1 MQFRMLL
8 LLLAAGFSLHAQ
20 KNNIAYAISSNGQ
33 PGSTWTVLKKID
45 LSNGSTIGEL
55 YKLNEGELSAACAYD
70 QKNNRLYFSPIF
82 KNELRYIDLKD
93 GSMKVTA
100 TKIIEVADPFHETN
114 HITRMVIGSNGNGYA
129 LSNDGKNFV
138 EFNTGKKSGLRNLGS
153 LTDDASNKEYS
164 IFDKP
169 SWGGDL
175 IADDE
180 GKLYLISAQKR
191 VFKIDPSTGIA
202 TFRGIVNGI
211 PGNYS
216 TNGAVVDDEGMVVVS
231 NANNG
236 QSYYRFSIDD
246 LQAELIKKTSGQ
258 ISNSSDLAN
267 GNFILCPKVP
277 LPSLMENKSL
287 VKGRI
292 SIQPNPVTIDQFKM
306 IINEPLQGRYELQL
320 VDGKGKQVMRRPVVL
335 EKNLKQIDIPLPS
348 LAKGVYYIN
357 LIGAGNKPVANE
369 KLIRL

>member
-33 PGSTWTVLKKID
+33 AGSTWTVLKKID
-45 LSNGSTIGEL
+45 LRNGNTIGEI

-70 QKNNRLYFSPIF
+70 KKNNRLYFSPIF
-82 KNELRYIDLKD
+82 KNELRFIDLKD
-93 GSMKVTA
+93 GSMKVYSP
-100 TKIIEVADPFHETN
+100 KIIGVQDPFHETN
-114 HITRMVIGSNGNGYA
+114 HITRMVIASNGNGYA
-129 LSNDGKNFV
+129 LSNDGKHLV
-138 EFNTGKKSGLRNLGS
+138 EFSIGKKIGIRDLGS
-153 LTDDASNKEYS
+153 LSDDASNKEYS
-164 IFDKP
+164 IYDKP

-202 TFRGIVNGI
+202 TFKGVVNGI

-216 TNGAVVDDEGMVVVS
+216 TNGAVVDDEGKVVVS

-236 QSYYRFSIDD
+236 LSYYRFSIDD
-246 LQAELIKKTSGQ
+246 LQAELIQKASGQ

-267 GNFILCPKVP
+267 GNLILCPKIP
-277 LPSLMENKSL
+277 PPSLMQNA
-287 VKGRI
+287 VARGRI

-306 IINEPLQGRYELQL
+306 VINEPLQGRYELQL

-357 LIGAGNKPVANE
+357 LVGAGNKPVANE